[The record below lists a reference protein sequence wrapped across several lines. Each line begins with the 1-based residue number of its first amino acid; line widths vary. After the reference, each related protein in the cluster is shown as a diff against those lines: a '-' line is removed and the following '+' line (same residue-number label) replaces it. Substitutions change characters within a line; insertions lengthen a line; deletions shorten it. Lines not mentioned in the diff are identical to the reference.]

1 MKTISVDHLARVE
14 GNGGISVTIDG
25 KFVTDVKLSIYE
37 GPRLIE
43 RLIVGKT
50 PEEVVSIVPRICAI
64 CSISHKY
71 AALRAMEN
79 ALSIKVP
86 AIVSLLRELMHL
98 GEMIES
104 HSLHIYYLALPDY
117 VGFPNAIAMAS
128 KFDLEVQIA
137 LEMKE
142 YGNHIMEKVSG
153 RYIHGENPVIGG
165 FGKFPTE
172 EELMW
177 IKSRAIQFMP
187 FVLKTASLFCELEF
201 PDCPEGDT
209 VYACCYPRQK
219 RYGLTGNEI
228 ILSTGEIIN
237 KDDYINLTNE
247 FVVSYSFAK
256 HSRYSGKPY
265 SVGALARVINLGE
278 RLTAN
283 AGKMYKKYFDPRW
296 KKNPLFNNAAQAL
309 EILFAFERIPDIV
322 DQILKLPS
330 VPIAAYTKMNGR
342 GTGII
347 EAPRGLLIHSY
358 EMSDGSVSHA
368 DIVTPTAQNA
378 SDIEKYCYLAA
389 QNLLDNNQEEKIKD
403 RMDLIVRAFD
413 PCISCSVHMAE
424 VKRAPDE
431 NWRMRLAEIQEK
443 ASPVFVGIGNRDRSD
458 DGVGIELSL
467 ELKKHGV
474 KDVWLESEVRE
485 NKTLWKDRSNRPIIF
500 LDAVDFKEWPGK
512 IVVLPLRHV
521 LSHSLLSHKFLPFVS
536 AKTSYES
543 LKNSYVLGIQPE
555 SIEEGNEISM
565 PVRLAIKN
573 VLGQVIERGINV
585 TDGAKFP
592 NLCVNLTSNSRT
604 KLLLSS

>member
-14 GNGGISVTIDG
+14 GNGGISATIDG
-25 KFVTDVKLSIYE
+25 KVVTDVKLSIYE

-43 RLIVGKT
+43 RLTLGKT
-50 PEEVVSIVPRICAI
+50 PEEVVSVVPRVCAI

-79 ALSIKVP
+79 ALNIKIP
-86 AIVSLLRELMHL
+86 GIVSLLRELMHL

-128 KFDLEVQIA
+128 KFDLEVKIA

-153 RYIHGENPVIGG
+153 RCIHGENPGIGG
-165 FGKFPTE
+165 FGKFPTK
-172 EELMW
+172 EELIW
-177 IKSRAIQFMP
+177 IKGRAIRFMP
-187 FVLKTASLFCELEF
+187 FVLKTVRLFCELEV
-201 PDCPEGDT
+201 PDCPEGET
-209 VYACCYPRQK
+209 VYACCLPRQK
-219 RYGLTGNEI
+219 RYGHAGDEI
-228 ILSTGEIIN
+228 VLSTGEIIS
-237 KDDYINLTNE
+237 KDDYMNLTNE
-247 FVVSYSFAK
+247 SVVPHSFAK
-256 HSRYSGKPY
+256 HSRYRGKPY

-278 RLTAN
+278 RLTGN

-296 KKNPLFNNAAQAL
+296 KKNPLYNNAAQAL
-309 EILFAFERIPDIV
+309 EILYAFERIPVLADK
-322 DQILKLPS
+322 ILKLPS

-358 EMSDGSVSHA
+358 EISDGSISHA

-378 SDIEKYCYLAA
+378 AEIEKYCYLAA
-389 QNLLDNNQEEKIKD
+389 QKLLDDEQEEKIRD
-403 RMDLIVRAFD
+403 RMDLVIRAFD

-424 VKRAPDE
+424 VKRAPEED
-431 NWRMRLAEIQEK
+431 WRMSLAEIQK
-443 ASPVFVGIGNRDRSD
+443 NMSPIFVGVGNRDRSD

-467 ELKKHGV
+467 ELKRQGIE
-474 KDVWLESEVRE
+474 DAWLESELRE
-485 NKTLWKDRSNRPIIF
+485 NGALWENSRHRPIFF
-500 LDAVDFKEWPGK
+500 LDAVDLKAKPGK
-512 IVVLPLRHV
+512 IVILPLHHV
-521 LSHSLLSHKFLPFVS
+521 LSHSVLSHKFLPFVS

-555 SIEEGNEISM
+555 SIEKGNDIST
-565 PVRLAIKN
+565 PVRLAVKS
-573 VLGQVIERGINV
+573 VLAQVIGRGINV
-585 TDGAKFP
+585 TDGA
-592 NLCVNLTSNSRT
+592 
-604 KLLLSS
+604 